1 MKVEI
6 QRFNEILVKVFH
18 KICEVVRIILVV
30 SIGKKSKK
38 HFKINKYAFGLLKYL
53 SVVEYA
59 KRKYE
64 RGILGLRILG
74 GSVFSVYTGFHEIKK
89 KLRHLVIV
97 YVCKSVR
104 EDPRQFPWS
113 GFPRYFDYR

>member
-1 MKVEI
+1 MLFDFCSKTVFPFETGRIMKENGPICPALCYIRHCVR
-6 QRFNEILVKVFH
+6 QNKVN
-18 KICEVVRIILVV
+18 KI
-30 SIGKKSKK
+30 SIM
-38 HFKINKYAFGLLKYL
+38 FVYC
-53 SVVEYA
+53 
-59 KRKYE
+59 
-64 RGILGLRILG
+64 ILGLRILG

-104 EDPRQFPWS
+104 EDLRQFPWS